1 MLQIEETNDGVKL
14 TIPVET
20 TAPNMMKEW
29 KHLEQ
34 MNDNNNSNSNN
45 RLETT
50 ATATKTKHNM
60 ALATSVRTDDDD
72 DDDNTSNNT
81 SNNNKKRI
89 QNPLTIELKC
99 RKCETTGPEA
109 GARAFLMGP
118 EPLSIILCHNRIH
131 SNIDE
136 IQEILTHE
144 LIHLYDVQ
152 TLQLDLSDCETVAY
166 SEVRAAREAECT
178 DLDAILQSSTSS
190 TSTSKNFVQELTSTL
205 EQHVYKPYCVRSIAL
220 GATRNMFPS
229 EGTRCLNKV
238 WETAYHDHRPFPP
251 ARNQNAPP
259 TTTTRQ
265 QNNDDNDNDNDNDS
279 GTIHGTSGK

>member
-1 MLQIEETNDGVKL
+1 MLQIEETSDGVKL

-34 MNDNNNSNSNN
+34 MKENINTNKNS
-45 RLETT
+45 LD
-50 ATATKTKHNM
+50 ATAAHNM

-72 DDDNTSNNT
+72 TDTS
-81 SNNNKKRI
+81 KLKRI
-89 QNPLTIELKC
+89 RNPLTIELKC

-131 SNIDE
+131 SNSDE

-178 DLDAILQSSTSS
+178 DAIQQQQQQSAAAAAANHN
-190 TSTSKNFVQELTSTL
+190 KNFVQELTSTL

-220 GATRNMFPS
+220 GATRNMFPK
-229 EGTRCLNKV
+229 EGTKCLNKV
-238 WETAYHDHRPFPP
+238 WETAYQDHRPFP
-251 ARNQNAPP
+251 AAP
-259 TTTTRQ
+259 TTTTTRTTHQ
-265 QNNDDNDNDNDNDS
+265 QNDNNNNNKDT